1 MAVNWEKYGVEFD
14 DEDYLVLSEKN
25 VKNLVF
31 PLNMIG
37 PKGIKEVLHINQHNR
52 WALVVLVWDGRIR
65 LATRW
70 FWSPLGDP
78 NSRGVPTWHVIP
90 DELAEAILNK
100 MMDDK
105 SITPEMVATWL
116 PQIGKTRFEI

>member
-1 MAVNWEKYGVEFD
+1 MGVNWEKYGVKFD

-37 PKGIKEVLHINQHNR
+37 PKGIKEVLHINQNNR
-52 WALVVLVWDGRIR
+52 WALVVLVWDGRIS

-70 FWSPLGDP
+70 FWTPLGDP

-105 SITPEMVATWL
+105 SITPETVATWL
-116 PQIGKTRFEI
+116 PQIGKTRFEV